1 MCATILGHAAL
12 LQNPRERGE
21 KRGEKR
27 GEEGK
32 GGRREDG
39 REEKEFKYQKDGDT
53 EKKVRNHKH
62 THKIKHL
69 LC

>member
-1 MCATILGHAAL
+1 MLPYWAMLHYFRTHE
-12 LQNPRERGE
+12 REE
-21 KRGEKR
+21 R